1 VKFLVTG
8 ALGQLGSEVVRC
20 FRGLGHTVVAPGK
33 RELNLLRPDQIRQA
47 VTDARPDWV
56 INCAAYT
63 QVDKAESD
71 AATAFRINRDGAEY
85 LAQAVSRSGGRML
98 HVSTDYVFDGQQDW
112 PYRETDVTKPKSVYG
127 RSKLAGEQ
135 AVLAALPAAIVLRT
149 AWVYGVRGRN
159 FVKTMLRLAATGQEL
174 RVVDDQKGTPTAAAD
189 IAQAIAGLTNCDTRG
204 VFHFTAAGETT
215 WYGFAV
221 AILDEA
227 RQVGFRVRTQSI
239 VPISTAEYPVAA
251 DRPAYSVLDT
261 AKIQP
266 CLDRPVPAWRDS
278 LRIMLGELYTC
289 ADCW

>member
-1 VKFLVTG
+1 MKILVTG
-8 ALGQLGSEVVRC
+8 APGQLGSEVVRC
-20 FRGLGHTVVAPGK
+20 FSSLGHDVIAPGK
-33 RELNLLRPDQIRQA
+33 RDLNLLRPDQIRQSVA
-47 VTDARPDWV
+47 DYRPDWV

-63 QVDKAESD
+63 QVDKAESE
-71 AATAFRINRDGAEY
+71 AATAFRVNRDGAEY
-85 LAQAVSRSGGRML
+85 LAQAVARYGGRLL
-98 HVSTDYVFDGQQDW
+98 HVSTDYVFDGQQNR
-112 PYRETDVTKPKSVYG
+112 PYRETDATRPRSVYG

-135 AVLAALPAAIVLRT
+135 AVQAALPTAIVLRT

-221 AILDEA
+221 AILEEA
-227 RQVGFRVRTQSI
+227 RRIGFRLGTQS
-239 VPISTAEYPVAA
+239 VEPISSADDPVAA
-251 DRPAYSVLDT
+251 ARPAYSVLDT

-266 CLDRPVPAWRDS
+266 CLERPAPAWRDS
-278 LRIMLGELYTC
+278 LRTMLGELYTC

>member
-1 VKFLVTG
+1 MKVLVTG
-8 ALGQLGSEVVRC
+8 AFGQLGSEVVSC
-20 FRGLGHTVVAPGK
+20 FRGLGHAVVAPVK
-33 RELNLLRPDQIRQA
+33 RDLNLLRHDQITQTVA
-47 VTDARPDWV
+47 THRPDWV

-63 QVDKAESD
+63 QVDKAESE
-71 AATAFRINRDGAEY
+71 AATAFRVNRDGAEY
-85 LAQAVSRSGGRML
+85 LAQAVARYGGRLL
-98 HVSTDYVFDGQQDW
+98 HVSTDYVFDGLQER
-112 PYRETDVTKPKSVYG
+112 PYRETDTTAPKSVYG

-135 AVLAALPAAIVLRT
+135 AVLAALPGAVVLRT

-159 FVKTMLRLAATGQEL
+159 FVKTMLRLATTGQTL

-189 IAQAIAGLTNCDTRG
+189 IAQAIAALTKCDTGG

-221 AILDEA
+221 AILEEA
-227 RQVGFRVRTQSI
+227 QRIGFRIRTQAV

-251 DRPAYSVLDT
+251 ARPACSVLDT

-266 CLDRPVPAWRDS
+266 CLDKPVPAWRDS
-278 LRIMLGELYTC
+278 LRTMLGELYRC

>member
-221 AILDEA
+221 AILEEA
-227 RQVGFRVRTQSI
+227 RRIGFRIRTQSV
-239 VPISTAEYPVAA
+239 VPIRTDQYPVAA
-251 DRPAYSVLDT
+251 PRPAYSVLDT

-278 LRIMLGELYTC
+278 LRTLLQELYAC

>member
-227 RQVGFRVRTQSI
+227 RRIGFRIRTQSV

>member
-1 VKFLVTG
+1 MRVLITG
-8 ALGQLGSEVVRC
+8 AGGQLGKEACLGFAAKGDEVIPVGR
-20 FRGLGHTVVAPGK
+20 A
-33 RELNLLRPDQIRQA
+33 ELDLSVPQA
-47 VTDARPDWV
+47 VADAVAAYKADWV
-56 INCAAYT
+56 VNCAAYT

>member
-215 WYGFAV
+215 WYGFTV
-221 AILDEA
+221 AILEEA
-227 RQVGFRVRTQSI
+227 RRIGFRIRTQSV